1 MAIVAP
7 IQRAVDRPP
16 QASSSGREPSPCV
29 VSSELSTLNP
39 QVLAAHL
46 LYTTPAPHVHARS
59 SPHTSHGT
67 YQRTLTSPREADELL
82 GRPQQQQELP
92 ASRRAACARCRTGS
106 WATMRPTHLLNDQ
119 VTVPNVPSESGRAT
133 SDELV
138 IIFKLVTFF
147 KKYSS
152 PNASQ
157 STIQNDFIALNPI
170 RVIADDRSGAA

>member
-46 LYTTPAPHVHARS
+46 LFTTPAPHVHARS

-82 GRPQQQQELP
+82 GRPQQQELP

-106 WATMRPTHLLNDQ
+106 RAIDDETHPPAQRPE
-119 VTVPNVPSESGRAT
+119 VTVPPNVPSSESGRAT

-147 KKYSS
+147 
-152 PNASQ
+152 
-157 STIQNDFIALNPI
+157 
-170 RVIADDRSGAA
+170 

>member
-1 MAIVAP
+1 MHTVCDYG
-7 IQRAVDRPP
+7 DRSTHTEGGRPST
-16 QASSSGREPSPCV
+16 ASVISGREPSPCV

-82 GRPQQQQELP
+82 GRPQQQELP

-106 WATMRPTHLLNDQ
+106 RAIDDETHHPPALLNDQ

-147 KKYSS
+147 KKYSRTLLLICS
-152 PNASQ
+152 YHATLGSH
-157 STIQNDFIALNPI
+157 D
-170 RVIADDRSGAA
+170 

>member
-1 MAIVAP
+1 M
-7 IQRAVDRPP
+7 
-16 QASSSGREPSPCV
+16 

-82 GRPQQQQELP
+82 GRPQQQELP
-92 ASRRAACARCRTGS
+92 ASRRAACARCKVPHGRS
-106 WATMRPTHLLNDQ
+106 MMRPTHLLNDQ

-133 SDELV
+133 SLELV
-138 IIFKLVTFF
+138 IIFKLDTFF
-147 KKYSS
+147 KLD
-152 PNASQ
+152 
-157 STIQNDFIALNPI
+157 STLQI
-170 RVIADDRSGAA
+170 RGKWTWSRNWIE